1 MAKDHLSRKLAVI
14 LHADVVGSTTLVQQN
29 ETLAHERI
37 QATFHNFSEIIKSY
51 GGITRELR
59 GDALVAEFDRV
70 SDAISAALASQV
82 LNREKNSMLND
93 HIQPLLRIGIS
104 LGEVVIADNT
114 ITGAGVVL
122 AQRLEQ
128 LSESGGVCIQ
138 GAAYETV
145 PQRFP
150 FGYKNLGEQKLK
162 GFEAPVQAYAIT
174 LNPDEIIPVP
184 EPIEKTIAT
193 VLNQL
198 PRTAPQDNIP
208 SIFIMPFINDS
219 DDHGQDYVAKGIT
232 DNIII
237 ALTRFRELFV
247 FAYKTSAAADGV
259 IDTPAN
265 AYEQLGANYVVEGS
279 IQRST
284 DRIRISARLVDAR
297 ENRHLWAQNYDR
309 KPDDL
314 IIIQDEI
321 AELIVSSLVDTVEKT
336 DAQRVQKSSNAQ
348 LATYDLVLKG
358 RVLLNEYT
366 QEGEMAARECFQ
378 KAIDLDSSYAPAYA
392 GMAVSFDH
400 EYYETWCKDPEH
412 TNARAYEFACKAV
425 KLDDTNI
432 MGLYALAEAYYLRG
446 EHERAVIEIDRAI
459 ENNPNDYHNI
469 CAKGEY
475 LTLSGQFQAGMQC
488 SLEAMSTNPLAA
500 DNCLKVIGIGE
511 YLLGNFD
518 QALIAFSKMKR
529 NSLFKLGSI
538 AACYAQLD
546 RTAEATRIC
555 EEFFTLAEGADAEIE
570 DWKDYWSR
578 TCPFS
583 DPGDREK
590 ILAGMQKAG
599 IPVNIES

>member
-1 MAKDHLSRKLAVI
+1 MGLYYFARCELDTERRVLKVADISQDVEPLVFDLLVLLLDRGDTVVSRDELVAKLWNGRVISDSAISVRINAARKAVGDSGKNQSIIKTVHRKGFKLAVPVTQVSNN
-14 LHADVVGSTTLVQQN
+14 LT
-29 ETLAHERI
+29 
-37 QATFHNFSEIIKSY
+37 KS
-51 GGITRELR
+51 
-59 GDALVAEFDRV
+59 
-70 SDAISAALASQV
+70 
-82 LNREKNSMLND
+82 
-93 HIQPLLRIGIS
+93 
-104 LGEVVIADNT
+104 
-114 ITGAGVVL
+114 
-122 AQRLEQ
+122 
-128 LSESGGVCIQ
+128 
-138 GAAYETV
+138 
-145 PQRFP
+145 
-150 FGYKNLGEQKLK
+150 
-162 GFEAPVQAYAIT
+162 
-174 LNPDEIIPVP
+174 DEIIPVP
-184 EPIEKTIAT
+184 ESIEKTITT

-198 PRTAPQDNIP
+198 PRTAPQDNKP
-208 SIFIMPFINDS
+208 SIFIMPFINNS
-219 DDHGQDYVAKGIT
+219 DDREQDYLAKGIT

-259 IDTPAN
+259 IDTPAS
-265 AYEQLGANYVVEGS
+265 AYKQLGANYVVEGS
-279 IQRST
+279 IQRSP
-284 DRIRISARLVDAR
+284 DRIRISASLIDAR
-297 ENRHLWAQNYDR
+297 ENRHLWSQNYDR
-309 KPDDL
+309 KPGDF

-336 DAQRVQKSSNAQ
+336 DGQRAQKFSNAQ

-378 KAIDLDSSYAPAYA
+378 KAIDLDSSYTPAYA

-400 EYYETWCKDPEH
+400 EYCETWCIDPEQA
-412 TNARAYEFACKAV
+412 NAKAYEFACKAV

-446 EHERAVIEIDRAI
+446 EHERALIEIERAI
-459 ENNPNDYHNI
+459 EINPNDYHNV
-469 CAKGEY
+469 CVKGEY
-475 LTLSGQFQAGMQC
+475 LTFSGKFEAGMQC
-488 SLEAMSTNPLAA
+488 SIEAMSTNPLAA
-500 DNCLKVIGIGE
+500 DNCLKVVGIGK

-546 RTAEATRIC
+546 RTEEAARVC
-555 EEFFTLAEGADAEIE
+555 KDFFILAGGADAEIE
-570 DWKDYWSR
+570 NWKDYWSR

>member
-1 MAKDHLSRKLAVI
+1 M
-14 LHADVVGSTTLVQQN
+14 
-29 ETLAHERI
+29 
-37 QATFHNFSEIIKSY
+37 
-51 GGITRELR
+51 
-59 GDALVAEFDRV
+59 
-70 SDAISAALASQV
+70 
-82 LNREKNSMLND
+82 
-93 HIQPLLRIGIS
+93 RIGIS

-128 LSESGGVCIQ
+128 LSEPGGVCIQ

-150 FGYKNLGEQKLK
+150 FKYKNLGEQKLK
-162 GFEAPVQAYAIT
+162 GFDTPVQAYAIT
-174 LNPDEIIPVP
+174 LKPDEMIPVP

-198 PRTAPQDNIP
+198 PRTAPEDNKP
-208 SIFIMPFINDS
+208 SIFIMPFKNDS
-219 DDHGQDYVAKGIT
+219 DDRGQDYVAKGIT

-247 FAYKTSAAADGV
+247 FAYKTSAAAEGV
-259 IDTPAN
+259 IDTPES
-265 AYEQLGANYVVEGS
+265 AYKQLGANYVVEGS
-279 IQRST
+279 IQRAP
-284 DRIRISARLVDAR
+284 DRIRISAHLVDAR
-297 ENRHLWAQNYDR
+297 ENQHLWAQNYDR
-309 KPDDL
+309 KPDD
-314 IIIQDEI
+314 IILIQDEI

-336 DAQRVQKSSNAQ
+336 DGQRAQKIPNAQ

-400 EYYETWCKDPEH
+400 EYYETWCKDPEQA
-412 TNARAYEFACKAV
+412 NAKTYEFACKAV

-432 MGLYALAEAYYLRG
+432 MGLYALAEAYYARG

-459 ENNPNDYHNI
+459 ETNPNDYHSL
-469 CAKGEY
+469 CSKGAY
-475 LTLSGQFQAGMQC
+475 LTFSGQHQAGMRC
-488 SLEAMSTNPLAA
+488 SIDAMRTNPFAA
-500 DNCLKVIGIGE
+500 DNCLEVIGIGE

-518 QALIAFSKMKR
+518 QALLAFCKMKR
-529 NSLFKLGSI
+529 SSLFKLGSI
-538 AACYAQLD
+538 AACYTHLG
-546 RTAEATRIC
+546 REAEAKRIC
-555 EEFFTLAEGADAEIE
+555 REFLVLAGGADAEFKN
-570 DWKDYWSR
+570 WKEFWSR
-578 TCPFS
+578 NYRFS
-583 DPGDREK
+583 DPGDQEK

>member
-1 MAKDHLSRKLAVI
+1 MEGHLSRKLAVI
-14 LHADVVGSTTLVQQN
+14 LHADVIGSTALVQQN

-37 QATFHNFSEIIKSY
+37 QASFQRFSETIKDY
-51 GGITRELR
+51 GGMAHELR
-59 GDALVAEFDRV
+59 GDALVAEFERA
-70 SDAISAALASQV
+70 SDAVAAALANQAADAEYNTT
-82 LNREKNSMLND
+82 LDDDIRPQM
-93 HIQPLLRIGIS
+93 RIGIS

-128 LSESGGVCIQ
+128 LSEPGGVCIQ

-150 FGYKNLGEQKLK
+150 FEYKNLGEQKLK
-162 GFEAPVQAYAIT
+162 GFDTPVQAYAIT
-174 LNPDEIIPVP
+174 LKPDETIPVP
-184 EPIEKTIAT
+184 EPIENSIAT

-198 PRTAPQDNIP
+198 PRTAPEDNKP
-208 SIFIMPFINDS
+208 SIFIMPFKNDS
-219 DDHGQDYVAKGIT
+219 DDRGQDYVAKGIT

-247 FAYKTSAAADGV
+247 FAYKTSAAAEGV
-259 IDTPAN
+259 IDTPES
-265 AYEQLGANYVVEGS
+265 AYKLLGARYVVEGS
-279 IQRST
+279 IQRAP

-297 ENRHLWAQNYDR
+297 ENQHLWAQNYDR
-309 KPDDL
+309 NPGD
-314 IIIQDEI
+314 IILIQDEI
-321 AELIVSSLVDTVEKT
+321 AELIASSLVDTVEKT
-336 DAQRVQKSSNAQ
+336 DGQRAQKIPNAQ

-358 RVLLNEYT
+358 RVLLNEFT
-366 QEGEMAARECFQ
+366 EEGEMAARECFQ
-378 KAIDLDSSYAPAYA
+378 KAIDLDSNYAPAYA

-400 EYYETWCKDPEH
+400 EYYETWCKDPEQA
-412 TNARAYEFACKAV
+412 NAKTYEFACKAV

-432 MGLYALAEAYYLRG
+432 MGLYALAEAYYARG

-459 ENNPNDYHNI
+459 ETNPNDYRSL
-469 CAKGEY
+469 CSKGAY
-475 LTLSGQFQAGMQC
+475 LTFSGQHQAGMRC
-488 SLEAMSTNPLAA
+488 SIDAMRTNPFAA
-500 DNCLKVIGIGE
+500 DNCLEVIAIGE
-511 YLLGNFD
+511 YLSGNVD
-518 QALIAFSKMKR
+518 QALLAFCKMKR

-555 EEFFTLAEGADAEIE
+555 EEFFTLAEETDTDIE
-570 DWKDYWSR
+570 NWKNYWSR

-599 IPVNIES
+599 IPVDIEN